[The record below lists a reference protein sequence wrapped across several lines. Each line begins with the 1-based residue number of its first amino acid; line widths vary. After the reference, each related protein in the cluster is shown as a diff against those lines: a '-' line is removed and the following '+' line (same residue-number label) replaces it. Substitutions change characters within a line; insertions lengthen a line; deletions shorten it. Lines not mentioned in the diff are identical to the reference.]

1 MYLLHWVRVSA
12 ADALSA
18 SAELKGIAATAAT
31 RKNRRTSISFFERM
45 PTLSHRES
53 AAQPAHTELLQIEG
67 RPLWPPLDDAIPLG
81 GVFRV
86 LRRSAEHRERGQRGA
101 VRRHDAGR
109 ERGAVAGLDQ
119 EVLDDLLDP
128 AVLARDAQ
136 ALLQVA
142 RALALAQPAPAGGQ
156 VAVLGEVQLLGPADL
171 PGVGDLVQR
180 AREIAQRA
188 DGGVVLAP

>member
-1 MYLLHWVRVSA
+1 MYLLHCVRVSA

-81 GVFRV
+81 GVFV
-86 LRRSAEHRERGQRGA
+86 SYAAARSTANEGSG
-101 VRRHDAGR
+101 VPFGDTMP
-109 ERGAVAGLDQ
+109 V
-119 EVLDDLLDP
+119 VN
-128 AVLARDAQ
+128 
-136 ALLQVA
+136 
-142 RALALAQPAPAGGQ
+142 
-156 VAVLGEVQLLGPADL
+156 GEPLLGWTRRYWMTSL
-171 PGVGDLVQR
+171 TRRFLR
-180 AREIAQRA
+180 AMRR
-188 DGGVVLAP
+188 PCFR

>member
-67 RPLWPPLDDAIPLG
+67 RPLWPPLDDALPRWGWLSYAAA
-81 GVFRV
+81 
-86 LRRSAEHRERGQRGA
+86 RSTANEGSA
-101 VRRHDAGR
+101 V
-109 ERGAVAGLDQ
+109 
-119 EVLDDLLDP
+119 P
-128 AVLARDAQ
+128 F
-136 ALLQVA
+136 
-142 RALALAQPAPAGGQ
+142 
-156 VAVLGEVQLLGPADL
+156 
-171 PGVGDLVQR
+171 GDTM
-180 AREIAQRA
+180 
-188 DGGVVLAP
+188 